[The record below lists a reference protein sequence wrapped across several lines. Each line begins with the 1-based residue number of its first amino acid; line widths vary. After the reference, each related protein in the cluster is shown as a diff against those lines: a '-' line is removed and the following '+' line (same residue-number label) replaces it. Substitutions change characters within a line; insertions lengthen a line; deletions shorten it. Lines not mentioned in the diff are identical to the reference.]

1 MKATSIE
8 LDEKGGG
15 KRFNV
20 KLPNRTYCL
29 QAEVRG
35 ASASPTQSRPL
46 KDEESALEWISDL
59 RLRQSNKPLRDTMDG
74 AWLPCIA
81 DPVA

>member
-1 MKATSIE
+1 
-8 LDEKGGG
+8 
-15 KRFNV
+15 
-20 KLPNRTYCL
+20 
-29 QAEVRG
+29 
-35 ASASPTQSRPL
+35 L

-74 AWLPCIA
+74 EWRHGIA